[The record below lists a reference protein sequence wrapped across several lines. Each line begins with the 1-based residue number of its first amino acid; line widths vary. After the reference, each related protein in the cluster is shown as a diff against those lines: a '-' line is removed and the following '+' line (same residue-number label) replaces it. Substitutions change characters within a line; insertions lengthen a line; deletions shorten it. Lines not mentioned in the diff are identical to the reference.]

1 MIESILNRFRGTG
14 EIFKISSVPITGNIL
29 YAVYIALV
37 IGVVYYT
44 TVYGFID
51 IDFSIYS
58 IHIAFILNEYVP
70 AIIVGLISGGLYML
84 GESMGWGKWVGS
96 LCHPESTITLESRYA
111 DDEGTRFPF
120 IHKTANAIVKE
131 RENYLRYCQVAL
143 AIRGLYWW
151 LPLLMFM
158 AVIGITSY
166 WVAILGSILL
176 GIGFPLACYIG
187 SKLDYN
193 GRFWLINYSKGWENQ
208 ELVYGLIQGIVLWAV
223 VLLG

>member
-1 MIESILNRFRGTG
+1 MIESVLNRWRGTG

-58 IHIAFILNEYVP
+58 IHIAFILNEYVT
-70 AIIVGLISGGLYML
+70 AVIVGLISGSLYML

-96 LCHPESTITLESRYA
+96 LAHPESTTSLEARYA

-131 RENYLRYCQVAL
+131 RENYLGYCQVAL

-158 AVIGITSY
+158 AVVGITSY
-166 WVAILGSILL
+166 WLAILGSILL

-193 GRFWLINYSKGWENQ
+193 GKLWKINYSKGWENQ
-208 ELVYGLIQGIVLWAV
+208 ELVYGLMQGIVLWAV